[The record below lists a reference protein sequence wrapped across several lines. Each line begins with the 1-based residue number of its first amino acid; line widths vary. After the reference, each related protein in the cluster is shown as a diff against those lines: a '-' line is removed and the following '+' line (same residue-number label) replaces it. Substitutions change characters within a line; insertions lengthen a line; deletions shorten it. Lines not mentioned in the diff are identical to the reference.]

1 MAGDDGAL
9 WSRMQ
14 ESDPQALGELFQR
27 HAVAVRA
34 FCARRT
40 SSVSLAD
47 DLTTVVFMEA
57 WRRRK
62 DAHLVGGNAL
72 PWLLGIASN
81 CARNAQRSLRRY
93 RLSLSRLPR
102 PRPTESS
109 EEEAIKRLEVDLGL
123 KAAAEYLA
131 VLSPRERE
139 AFMLVHWSGLSY
151 DETAAAL
158 SVPIGT
164 VRSRVARAHK
174 KLRAHKNPGLFL
186 RSENKEALS

>member
-1 MAGDDGAL
+1 MAGDDGVL
-9 WSRMQ
+9 WSRIQ
-14 ESDPQALGELFQR
+14 ESDLEALGELFQR
-27 HAVAVRA
+27 HAAAVHA

-62 DAHLVGGNAL
+62 DAHLVSANAL

-93 RLSLSRLPR
+93 RLSLSRLPQ
-102 PRPTESS
+102 PRPAESS

-123 KAAAEYLA
+123 KAAAECLA
-131 VLSPRERE
+131 GLSLRERD

-151 DETAAAL
+151 DEAAAAL
-158 SVPIGT
+158 GVPIGT

-174 KLRAHKNPGLFL
+174 KLRAHKTPSLFL
-186 RSENKEALS
+186 KSETKEALS